1 MKQDKRMIL
10 SCIWVVMGLVLIVLA
25 FMEKVDA
32 FWNGMGT
39 ALVVV
44 GALQLLR
51 FRRFN
56 RNEAYREKV
65 EIAMTDERNHFI
77 RNKAWAWSG
86 YLFIIIA
93 AIMTIVFRLLGQE
106 LLSMASSGGV
116 CLMLVLYWISWGVL
130 RKKY

>member
-1 MKQDKRMIL
+1 MIL
-10 SCIWVVMGLVLIVLA
+10 NCIWVVLGLVLVVLA

-56 RNEAYREKV
+56 RNEVYREKV
-65 EIAMTDERNHFI
+65 EIAMTDERNHYV

-86 YLFIIIA
+86 YLFIVIA
-93 AIMTIVFRLLGQE
+93 AIMTLVFKLLGQE
-106 LLSMASSGGV
+106 LLSMAASGGV

>member
-1 MKQDKRMIL
+1 MIL
-10 SCIWVVMGLVLIVLA
+10 SCVWVVLGLVLIILA

-65 EIAMTDERNHFI
+65 EIAMTDERNHYI

-93 AIMTIVFRLLGQE
+93 AIMTLVFKLLGQE
-106 LLSMASSGGV
+106 LLSMAASGGV

>member
-10 SCIWVVMGLVLIVLA
+10 NCIWVVLGLVLVVLA

-56 RNEAYREKV
+56 RNEVYREKV
-65 EIAMTDERNHFI
+65 EIAMTDERNHYV

-86 YLFIIIA
+86 YLFIVIA
-93 AIMTIVFRLLGQE
+93 AIMTLVFKLLGQE
-106 LLSMASSGGV
+106 LLSMAASGGV

>member
-10 SCIWVVMGLVLIVLA
+10 SCICVVLGIVLIVLA

-65 EIAMTDERNHFI
+65 EIAMTDERNHYI

-86 YLFIIIA
+86 YLFIVIA
-93 AIMTIVFRLLGQE
+93 AIMTLVFKLLGQE
-106 LLSMASSGGV
+106 LLSMAASGGV